1 MTGHSAVQLYDE
13 ESVARCKCASAVNHN
28 CRVYDSRGGEAQES
42 RDCFFCEYVVVLI
55 DTVWHSYPYSIVYS
69 CILYALRV
77 CVYGYSVPI
86 RLNFDADDGTN
97 DTHDTQIQMSELVIK
112 FLGYIFE
119 YGALSPDHSR
129 IHSSVESWCE
139 LPRNILNLLQSWGI
153 P

>member
-1 MTGHSAVQLYDE
+1 MELYRPVQYRIQLYLIRFT
-13 ESVARCKCASAVNHN
+13 SVRLWLFCANSTF
-28 CRVYDSRGGEAQES
+28 R
-42 RDCFFCEYVVVLI
+42 
-55 DTVWHSYPYSIVYS
+55 
-69 CILYALRV
+69 
-77 CVYGYSVPI
+77 
-86 RLNFDADDGTN
+86 FDADGTN

-112 FLGYIFE
+112 FLGYTFE

>member
-1 MTGHSAVQLYDE
+1 MELYRPVQYRIQLYLIRFT
-13 ESVARCKCASAVNHN
+13 SVRLWLFCANST
-28 CRVYDSRGGEAQES
+28 
-42 RDCFFCEYVVVLI
+42 F
-55 DTVWHSYPYSIVYS
+55 
-69 CILYALRV
+69 
-77 CVYGYSVPI
+77 
-86 RLNFDADDGTN
+86 NFDADDGTN

>member
-1 MTGHSAVQLYDE
+1 MLVGAPNMIQCLMILPNYPRQLRSSA
-13 ESVARCKCASAVNHN
+13 AH
-28 CRVYDSRGGEAQES
+28 
-42 RDCFFCEYVVVLI
+42 
-55 DTVWHSYPYSIVYS
+55 VWSSIAPYSIVYS

-129 IHSSVESWCE
+129 IHSSVGIPILSWCE